1 MKIWKLLAAMSTG
14 NIFPNLFSCWKKK
27 FWPPAT
33 HSEITL
39 FWRQSQVRSLLSRS
53 AGSLLSCPQ
62 MAPMPAGNTGIP
74 KPRVVLLGHLVP
86 GTVDKH
92 TSHLL
97 SWTLTFHLH
106 GCPIVKSLS
115 WWPSCAH
122 NLLDPPATLSQHP
135 INHHAFLLGGKC
147 GKGWGQTSGWD
158 LRAHFLLGKTPSADC
173 PAAVR
178 ACVDNGEFGH
188 EVGEGKC

>member
-1 MKIWKLLAAMSTG
+1 M
-14 NIFPNLFSCWKKK
+14 
-27 FWPPAT
+27 
-33 HSEITL
+33 
-39 FWRQSQVRSLLSRS
+39 
-53 AGSLLSCPQ
+53 GSLLSCPQ
-62 MAPMPAGNTGIP
+62 MTPMPAGNPGIP

-86 GTVDKH
+86 GVVDMH

-135 INHHAFLLGGKC
+135 INHHEFFQGKVRE
-147 GKGWGQTSGWD
+147 GVGPDFWLD
-158 LRAHFLLGKTPSADC
+158 IRAHFLLGRTPSADC

-178 ACVDNGEFGH
+178 AHVDSGEFGH

>member
-1 MKIWKLLAAMSTG
+1 ML
-14 NIFPNLFSCWKKK
+14 KKK

-39 FWRQSQVRSLLSRS
+39 YWRQSQVRSLLSRS

-62 MAPMPAGNTGIP
+62 MAPMPAFPN
-74 KPRVVLLGHLVP
+74 LEWCLGHLVS
-86 GTVDKH
+86 GMADKH

-106 GCPIVKSLS
+106 GCPIVKPLS

-135 INHHAFLLGGKC
+135 INHHAFFQGKVREGVGPDFWLGSQGSFPA
-147 GKGWGQTSGWD
+147 GQDSLCRLPCSCQSLCRQRGIW
-158 LRAHFLLGKTPSADC
+158 A
-173 PAAVR
+173 
-178 ACVDNGEFGH
+178 
-188 EVGEGKC
+188 